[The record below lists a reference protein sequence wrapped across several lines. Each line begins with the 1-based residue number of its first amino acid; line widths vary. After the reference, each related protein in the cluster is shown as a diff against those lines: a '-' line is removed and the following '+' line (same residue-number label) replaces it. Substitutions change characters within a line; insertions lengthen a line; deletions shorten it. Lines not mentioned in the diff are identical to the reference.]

1 MDSKTLHIALLLAGG
16 QGHRMHSDRPK
27 QFIEVEGM
35 PVISYTMQAFQQH
48 PEIDRIYVVCNPEW
62 AGFVEATARKG
73 SIGKFSGVFP
83 AGETSIDSLRN
94 GIAGLNAAIAGQNPV
109 VLTHEAVRPLVSTE
123 IISRNLQTFRT
134 YGNAVTAVRSNE
146 AYMVSPGGTYSEE
159 SIPREL
165 LFRAQTPI
173 TFSLDELADA
183 FNQAE
188 RVKLRRS
195 QSLYTL
201 VAEVFPSKRLY
212 ISPGSERN
220 FKLTLPEDI
229 NTLKAL
235 LAYRKKD

>member
-73 SIGKFSGVFP
+73 DIGKFSGVFP

-159 SIPREL
+159 SM
-165 LFRAQTPI
+165 
-173 TFSLDELADA
+173 
-183 FNQAE
+183 N
-188 RVKLRRS
+188 
-195 QSLYTL
+195 
-201 VAEVFPSKRLY
+201 
-212 ISPGSERN
+212 G
-220 FKLTLPEDI
+220 
-229 NTLKAL
+229 
-235 LAYRKKD
+235 